1 MYSLAGVKG
10 DSMFTTARQ
19 KQHTRERL
27 DTCLAELNQMRP
39 TVLLHEDVLGRN
51 LSFRAGL
58 PCFERTLEL
67 FHRLSRCYLDH
78 VPLANLK
85 NITDDAANTLD
96 QFRKILNFTGDN
108 VENPREA
115 RDLLIY
121 DVDES
126 FPRISKNFAKVVS
139 HQRENFAASTSAALT
154 IGFCTLVFALA
165 AVAYYSTHDGT
176 VADKILNVVHSIRSL

>member
-1 MYSLAGVKG
+1 
-10 DSMFTTARQ
+10 MFTTARQ

-27 DTCLAELNQMRP
+27 DTCLVELNQMRP
-39 TVLLHEDVLGRN
+39 TALLHEDVLGTN
-51 LSFRAGL
+51 HSFRAGL

-78 VPLANLK
+78 VPLADLK

-121 DVDES
+121 DVDAS
-126 FPRISKNFAKVVS
+126 FPRISANFATVVS
-139 HQRENFAASTSAALT
+139 QPPRRGGTFRCFDECRF
-154 IGFCTLVFALA
+154 
-165 AVAYYSTHDGT
+165 HDRFLHTGLRLGGSGLLLH
-176 VADKILNVVHSIRSL
+176 ARRNSRGQNIKRCA

>member
-1 MYSLAGVKG
+1 
-10 DSMFTTARQ
+10 MFTTARQ

-27 DTCLAELNQMRP
+27 DTCLAELNQKRP

-78 VPLANLK
+78 VPLADLK

-121 DVDES
+121 DVDAS
-126 FPRISKNFAKVVS
+126 FPRISANFATVVS
-139 HQRENFAASTSAALT
+139 QPPRRRDVSLLRRVPLSRS
-154 IGFCTLVFALA
+154 VFAHWSSPWRQWPITPRTTEQSRTK
-165 AVAYYSTHDGT
+165 Y
-176 VADKILNVVHSIRSL
+176 